1 MAKRMRVLW
10 VSHLVPYPPKSG
22 VLLRS
27 YHLVREL
34 SRHADVD
41 VIGFIQ
47 TAWLDRCFP
56 GQDRAAA
63 LADSLAA
70 LREFCTPRAFLP
82 IPSEE
87 QWAGKPR
94 LALAS
99 LLGANAAVRW
109 LRSAPMQ
116 DELSALAA
124 AERYDVVHFDTVSL
138 AQYRPVLRGVPA
150 SLGHHNIESHML
162 LRRAEHEPVAL
173 KRWLFR
179 REGERLLDYERSVIP
194 WFDIHVTCSAVDSDR
209 LTEIA
214 PHPNVVSVPNGVDVE
229 YFRPEATPPIDNT
242 FVFVGTMDWYPNV
255 DAMRFFVH
263 EVWPSLKT
271 CLPDATMGVVGGNP
285 PAWLRE
291 AATADPSLRVYG
303 FVDDVRPYLAGAK
316 VYVCPIRD
324 GGGTKLKMLDALAM
338 GKAIV
343 AHPLAAEGLD
353 VVAGEHVVYAST
365 AQDYLDALPSLLA
378 DEARLAALGR
388 AGRELVVARYAF
400 GMLGRELASHFAGI
414 AARLVGD
421 RPT

>member
-1 MAKRMRVLW
+1 MLW

-41 VIGFIQ
+41 LAGFVQ

-56 GQDRAAA
+56 GQERSRA
-63 LADSLAA
+63 LTQCLTA
-70 LREFCTPRAFLP
+70 LREFCTPRDFVP

-87 QWAGKPR
+87 QIAGKPR
-94 LALAS
+94 LALTS
-99 LLGANAAVRW
+99 LVGATAAVRW
-109 LRSAPMQ
+109 LRSGAMRQ
-116 DELSALAA
+116 SLAALAA
-124 AERYDVVHFDTVSL
+124 AGRYDVVHFDTVSL
-138 AQYRPVLRGVPA
+138 AQYRPIFTGVPA

-162 LRRAEHEPVAL
+162 LRRAGHEPMAL
-173 KRWLFR
+173 KRWLYQ
-179 REGERLLDYERSVIP
+179 REGERLLAYERSVIP
-194 WFDIHVTCSAVDSDR
+194 WFDIHVTCSEVDSDR
-209 LTEIA
+209 LREIA
-214 PHPNVVSVPNGVDVE
+214 PHPNVVSVPNGVDVD
-229 YFRPEATPPIDNT
+229 YFRPAATAPIANT

-263 EVWPSLKT
+263 DVWPSIKARV
-271 CLPDATMGVVGGNP
+271 PDATMGVVGGNP

-291 AATADPSLRVYG
+291 AAVADPSLRVYG
-303 FVDDVRPYLAGAK
+303 FVDDVRPYLEGAR

-353 VVAGEHVVYAST
+353 VVDGEHVVYAST
-365 AQDYLDALPSLLA
+365 AQDYVDALPPLLA
-378 DEARLAALGR
+378 DDARLAALGR
-388 AGRELVVARYAF
+388 AGRELVVARYSFA
-400 GMLGRELASHFAGI
+400 MLGRDLADHFQAV
-414 AARLVGD
+414 AAR
-421 RPT
+421 RTP